1 MKTLV
6 SSMPILSMEE
16 LKEKMLQ
23 LNALILKA
31 GSSSAEDNVKK
42 RTFSLKQMVTNI
54 RVADTALYPEQDFCM

>member
-42 RTFSLKQMVTNI
+42 RTFSLKQILTNI
-54 RVADTALYPEQDFCM
+54 RVADTALNPEQDFCM